1 MRLHRYT
8 YGFIVLAL
16 LLSLAMACG
25 GGDDNASD
33 GDTAGTQSEGG
44 AADGSASEAVAQIGG
59 SAPDFTVMAFEND
72 NYTKDQVI
80 NLSELRGKPVVITFW
95 YPACTPCADVM
106 ILLKDA
112 YDNTHK
118 GNVHFVAIQE
128 AIGGQSEWDPPSNP
142 ESGQTFTTDKELQFI
157 VGFDT
162 GSDGDADDKRGPI
175 AKAWDVQAYPTTYFL
190 NPDLTVCAEETYLRS
205 STIEDKIEGVS
216 AVSGSECPASR

>member
-25 GGDDNASD
+25 GDNASD
-33 GDTAGTQSEGG
+33 GGAADDSASEEGG
-44 AADGSASEAVAQIGG
+44 AQVGSS
-59 SAPDFTVMAFEND
+59 SAPDFTIMAFENE

-118 GNVHFVAIQE
+118 GNVHFIAIQE

-142 ESGQTFTTDKELQFI
+142 EAGQTFTTDKELQFI

-162 GSDGDADDKRGPI
+162 GSDPDADDKRGTI
-175 AKAWDVQAYPTTYFL
+175 AKAYNVQAYPTTYFL
-190 NPDLTVCAEETYLRS
+190 NADLTLCAEETYLRAS
-205 STIEDKIEGVS
+205 AIEDNIEGIS
-216 AVSGSECPASR
+216 AVSGNECPESR

>member
-25 GGDDNASD
+25 GGGGGGDNASD
-33 GDTAGTQSEGG
+33 GGAADDSASEEEGG
-44 AADGSASEAVAQIGG
+44 AQVGSS
-59 SAPDFTVMAFEND
+59 SAPDFTIMAFENE

-80 NLSELRGKPVVITFW
+80 NLSDLRGKPVVITFW

-118 GNVHFVAIQE
+118 GNVHFIAIQE

-142 ESGQTFTTDKELQFI
+142 EAGQTFTTDKELQFI

-162 GSDGDADDKRGPI
+162 GSDPDADDKRGTI
-175 AKAWDVQAYPTTYFL
+175 AKAYNVQAYPTTYFL
-190 NPDLTVCAEETYLRS
+190 NADLTLCAEETYLRAS
-205 STIEDKIEGVS
+205 AIEDNIEGIS
-216 AVSGSECPASR
+216 AVSGNECPESR